1 MARAKKSK
9 TTQEEEVQMTQ
20 ETPETAGAEAAPVE
34 AINLQD
40 LKLLAAIVNLASKRG
55 AFQANEMSQVGAT
68 YDKLVTFL
76 QQISVAQE
84 DGQEDAKEE

>member
-20 ETPETAGAEAAPVE
+20 ETPEAAGAEAAPVE

-84 DGQEDAKEE
+84 DGQENAKEE